1 MTKPNTLFK
10 QAYNGCLRRIAT
22 GHALPS
28 ETELATNLGVSR
40 TTVRS
45 VLALL
50 SGNGLIRWD
59 KRDKQ
64 VLRPPA
70 PEDFFPAGEI
80 DPLPVVIE
88 RRVMQRIL
96 AEDGV
101 AGGCINEAELA
112 REIGV
117 STSSVREFLI
127 RFSRFGLIEKRR
139 NSTWILK
146 GFTRAFALELIEVR
160 EMFEQRSARAF
171 ATLPHDHPAWQEL
184 ERIEAQHRKVL
195 KSGRS
200 DEAVF
205 CDLDERFHRLIHAA
219 SGNRFV
225 IDFYNV
231 IALVFHHH
239 YRWRKRGASARN
251 RVAMREHLDY
261 IGALKDGDAIALDQA
276 CSTHL
281 GSARRSLLESI
292 ILSD

>member
-1 MTKPNTLFK
+1 MSKPNTLFK
-10 QAYNGCLRRIAT
+10 QAYNGCLERIAVAQ
-22 GHALPS
+22 ALPS
-28 ETELATNLGVSR
+28 ESELASGLGVSR

-50 SGNGLIRWD
+50 SGNGLIRWE
-59 KRDKQ
+59 KRCKR

-70 PEDFFPAGEI
+70 PDDFFPAGEI

-88 RRVMQRIL
+88 RHVMQRIL

-101 AGGCINEAELA
+101 PGGSINEAELA

-139 NSTWILK
+139 HSTWVLK
-146 GFTRAFALELIEVR
+146 GFTHAFALELTEVR
-160 EMFEQRSARAF
+160 ELFEQRAARSFAALPPEHSAWR
-171 ATLPHDHPAWQEL
+171 EL
-184 ERIEAQHRKVL
+184 ARIELQHRQAL
-195 KSGRS
+195 SERRL
-200 DEAVF
+200 DEAIF
-205 CDLDERFHRLIHAA
+205 CDLDDRFHRMIHAA

-225 IDFYNV
+225 VDFYNV

-239 YRWRKRGASARN
+239 YRWRKHGAAARN
-251 RVAMREHLDY
+251 RVAVREHLDY
-261 IGALKDGDAIALDQA
+261 IAALRSGDAAAVDHA
-276 CSTHL
+276 CRVHL
-281 GSARRSLLESI
+281 GSARQTLLQSI